1 MTHDLTDLPRP
12 DMRGSSRRA
21 FLSQISAG
29 ALAAGAT
36 ENLWAETASSS
47 KQQPKHPAFPATA
60 DTLIVLWMAGGMAHT
75 ETFDPKRYVPF
86 EPGMKADDVLCTFP
100 SIKTAVDGIEI
111 TEGFEKVASVLDRG
125 TLIRSHVLGDLGTI
139 LHSRHQ
145 YHWHTGYEPPQNV
158 AAPHLGAWIAHALG
172 PKNPALPAFIDIGQG
187 YEGNGES
194 EELKAFQTG
203 GCLGSEFNPF
213 RVPDPRQAVNIVK
226 PPSGMSLERFRRR
239 YDTFRKMVSDGVGAD
254 GKTLSD
260 AQRDALLRSVEQAHR
275 LMDSSAAKAFDLS
288 LEPKESFDTYNTCKF
303 GLGCL
308 LARRLVEEGARFI
321 EVTTEYGPFLQWDTH
336 DNGHTRLAKL
346 KSEIDAPIAQLV
358 LDLERRGLL
367 DRTLIVLASEFSR
380 DCLLE
385 GKPEKPVEN
394 QVEQPA
400 VLKELKHYGMHRHF
414 TGASSVLMF
423 GGGVKQGF
431 LYGKTAA
438 ERPCTTIKNPIN
450 VMDLHATMLHALGIA
465 PDYHVSIEQRP
476 FYVTQ
481 DGNGQ
486 LHASLFQ

>member
-1 MTHDLTDLPRP
+1 MELTQSDFDR
-12 DMRGSSRRA
+12 SSRRE
-21 FLSQISAG
+21 FLTRMAG
-29 ALAAGAT
+29 GTLAVGAA
-36 ENLWAETASSS
+36 ENLLAQSTSSPN
-47 KQQPKHPAFPATA
+47 QQPKRPGFPATA

-86 EPGMKADDVLCTFP
+86 ESGMKADDVLCTFP
-100 SIKTAVDGIEI
+100 AIRTAVDGIEI

-172 PKNPALPAFIDIGQG
+172 PKNPAIPAFIDIGQS

-203 GCLGSEFNPF
+203 GCLGAEFNPF

-226 PPSGMSLERFRRR
+226 PPAGMSLERFRRR
-239 YDTFRKMVSDGVGAD
+239 YDTFRKMVAD
-254 GKTLSD
+254 GGETNGKALTD
-260 AQRDALLRSVEQAHR
+260 AQRNALLRSVEQAHR
-275 LMDSSAAKAFDLS
+275 LMDSTAAKAFDLS

-346 KSEIDAPIAQLV
+346 KSEIDAPIAQLI

-367 DRTLIVLASEFSR
+367 DRTMIVLASEFSR

-385 GKPEKPVEN
+385 GKPEKPVGN
-394 QVEQPA
+394 QVDQPA

-423 GGGVKQGF
+423 GGGAKQGF

-438 ERPCTTIKNPIN
+438 ERPCTTIENPIN
-450 VMDLHATMLHALGIA
+450 VMDLHATMLHTLGIA
-465 PDYHVSIEQRP
+465 PDYQVSVEQRP

-481 DGNGQ
+481 DGHGQ
-486 LHASLFQ
+486 VRASLLQ